1 MPKHAPIPLPKHP
14 PWLSQILVIRALLAR
29 ETATRFGKYK
39 FGLFWMLLEP
49 LLSVIIIGIIIGG
62 IAERSVPEIPYP
74 FFLLQGM
81 LLLKLF
87 TGSMSCGLNAINA
100 NQGLLVYP
108 AVKPLDPFLA
118 RFIFELLT
126 TCFSFLVFCAIGMW
140 LGVEVSLGYLHVL
153 AGCYLLTWL
162 AGCGFGLIFGVAAA
176 YYPEAE
182 KVASVLQRPLLFIS
196 AVLFPTAKLPG
207 SAQEALLYNPLVH
220 TIELGRQAL
229 FPHYASGDAN
239 LLYPA
244 IFAVVSIAMGF
255 TLFHN
260 HRNFMTQK

>member
-29 ETATRFGKYK
+29 ETATRFGQYK

-49 LLSVIIIGIIIGG
+49 LLGVIIMGVIIGG
-62 IAERSVPEIPYP
+62 IAERSVPEINYS

-87 TGSMSCGLNAINA
+87 SGSLNCGLGAIGSNR
-100 NQGLLVYP
+100 GLLVYP

-118 RFIFELLT
+118 RFTFELLT
-126 TCFSFLVFCAIGMW
+126 TIFAFLVFCAIAMW
-140 LGVEVSLGYLHVL
+140 IGIRLSLADLHVL
-153 AGCYLLTWL
+153 AACYLLTWL
-162 AGCGFGLIFGVAAA
+162 TGCGFGLVFGVAAA

-182 KVASVLQRPLLFIS
+182 KVAAVFQRPLLFIS
-196 AVLFPTAKLPG
+196 AVLVPTAKLPG
-207 SAQEALLYNPLVH
+207 GAQEALFLNPLVH
-220 TIELGRQAL
+220 TIELSRKSL
-229 FPHYASGDAN
+229 FPHYAVGDAN
-239 LLYPA
+239 LLFPF
-244 IFAVVSIAMGF
+244 IFAIVCLSIGL

-260 HRNFMTQK
+260 HRNFMTQI